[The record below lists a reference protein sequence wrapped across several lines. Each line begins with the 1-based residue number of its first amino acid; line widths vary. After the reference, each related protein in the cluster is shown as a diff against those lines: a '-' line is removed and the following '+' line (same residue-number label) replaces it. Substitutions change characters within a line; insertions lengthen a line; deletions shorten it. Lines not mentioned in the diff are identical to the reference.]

1 MPSLRGREGAICLT
15 AFRHYK
21 HAQQNERARTQPA
34 GTRTRPRAHV
44 RRTPLRHGVQ
54 EGGGFSFGTGIGR
67 FFKSLST
74 HGQSTHI
81 HTHTHTRTHTRA
93 HTQTY
98 TRSHTRNAYA
108 QHARNTCKRAHAIT
122 RTRTRLPWTRCPGG
136 SFSDTGCNVQ
146 DVPGTAARPR
156 DTHTH
161 TQTHALARAHVSP
174 RHGVQGVVFG
184 RGE

>member
-1 MPSLRGREGAICLT
+1 MGGRDLFNCFQTLQTRTTKRTRA
-15 AFRHYK
+15 
-21 HAQQNERARTQPA
+21 HAHTPTRARAPHPPQ
-34 GTRTRPRAHV
+34 TRCPGR
-44 RRTPLRHGVQ
+44 
-54 EGGGFSFGTGIGR
+54 GGFSFGTRIGSFYQFALGAR
-67 FFKSLST
+67 PEYT
-74 HGQSTHI
+74 HT

-122 RTRTRLPWTRCPGG
+122 RTPTRLPWTRCPGG
-136 SFSDTGCNVQ
+136 SFSDTGCNNQ

-156 DTHTH
+156 DTRTH
-161 TQTHALARAHVSP
+161 IQTHALARAHVSP
-174 RHGVQGVVFG
+174 RHGVRGVVFG